1 MDAGAQSCVPGC
13 QCPAGLAQD
22 DQGQCVP
29 VSMCPCVHAG
39 VVHRPGSSV
48 QINCNT
54 WYGKNGALHK
64 SSIFLLISGGVC
76 LGSNYT

>member
-1 MDAGAQSCVPGC
+1 MDASARSCVPGC

-29 VSMCPCVHAG
+29 VSMCPCVHEG
-39 VVHRPGSSV
+39 VVYQPGSSV

-54 WYGKNGALHK
+54 WYEKNEGFRSALLFL
-64 SSIFLLISGGVC
+64 SSLVKIVL
-76 LGSNYT
+76 